1 MIDLTSINKI
11 YISPGYTDLR
21 IGIDGYASLVQEVFK
36 QSPFDNS
43 LYLFCNKQRDKI
55 KILHFQYDG
64 FWLYYKRIETGR
76 IKWPKNDELT
86 EIEIRQ
92 LRWLFDGLKVSQ
104 KALKKC
110 NATRVI

>member
-1 MIDLTSINKI
+1 MIDLTTINKI

-21 IGIDGYASLVQEVFK
+21 MGIDGYASLVEQVFK
-36 QSPFDNS
+36 MSPFDNS

-55 KILHFQYDG
+55 KILHFEHDG

-92 LRWLFDGLKVSQ
+92 LRWLFDGLKVNQ
-104 KALKKC
+104 KALKRC

>member
-21 IGIDGYASLVQEVFK
+21 MGIDGYASLVQEVFK
-36 QSPFDNS
+36 LSPFDNS

-55 KILHFQYDG
+55 KILHFEYDG

>member
-21 IGIDGYASLVQEVFK
+21 MGIDGYASLVQEVFK
-36 QSPFDNS
+36 LSPFDNS

-55 KILHFQYDG
+55 KILHFEYDG

-104 KALKKC
+104 KALKQC